1 MGWIKAKKFTI
12 IVLVILNIVLLVLN
26 IYKSFDTRL
35 SYSRINALNSIL
47 KSNNITLSTKL
58 PTSFK
63 PMAEINA
70 SEYSFD
76 HIKLQKIF
84 LSGQSNVKRTEE
96 YNSVIFISDTSRLSV
111 KGSSINYTTT
121 LSYSVNSDEMAKE
134 YADKLVNSINS
145 EFGKFKFYSIYNTND
160 GYVIKYYEKK
170 DGYNIF
176 SNFAY
181 FTIKEN
187 NVSVAINYVKLG
199 STIDTK
205 NNIYAADEA
214 LYSAVK
220 SIKKEIEKPVITD
233 VKLGYYAIKINSAG
247 EVVAI
252 PFYLIGVNNKEYYV
266 NAYTGECFWCKYI
279 DKTIII
285 DNINIQKRKFN
296 RGKL

>member
-1 MGWIKAKKFTI
+1 MDWIKAKKYTI

>member
-1 MGWIKAKKFTI
+1 MDWIKAKKYTI

-47 KSNNITLSTKL
+47 KSDNITLSTKL

>member
-1 MGWIKAKKFTI
+1 MDWIKAKKFTI

-47 KSNNITLSTKL
+47 KSDNITLSTKL

-252 PFYLIGVNNKEYYV
+252 PFYLISVNNNEYYV

-285 DNINIQKRKFN
+285 DNINIQRRKFN

>member
-1 MGWIKAKKFTI
+1 MDWIKAKKYTI
-12 IVLVILNIVLLVLN
+12 IVLVILNVVLLVLN

-47 KSNNITLSTKL
+47 KSDNITLSTKL

-145 EFGKFKFYSIYNTND
+145 EFGKFKFYSISNTND

-252 PFYLIGVNNKEYYV
+252 PFYLISVNNKEYYV

-279 DKTIII
+279 D
-285 DNINIQKRKFN
+285 NINIQKRKFN

>member
-1 MGWIKAKKFTI
+1 MDWIKAKKYTI

-47 KSNNITLSTKL
+47 KSDNITLSTKL

-252 PFYLIGVNNKEYYV
+252 PFYLISVNNNEYYV

-285 DNINIQKRKFN
+285 DNINIQRRKFN

>member
-1 MGWIKAKKFTI
+1 MDWIKAKKFTI

-47 KSNNITLSTKL
+47 KSDNITLSTKL

>member
-1 MGWIKAKKFTI
+1 MDWIKAKKYTI

-47 KSNNITLSTKL
+47 KSDNITLSTKL
-58 PTSFK
+58 PTIFK

-145 EFGKFKFYSIYNTND
+145 EFGKFKFYSISNTND

-252 PFYLIGVNNKEYYV
+252 PFYLISVNNKEYYV
-266 NAYTGECFWCKYI
+266 NAYTGECF
-279 DKTIII
+279 
-285 DNINIQKRKFN
+285 
-296 RGKL
+296 

>member
-1 MGWIKAKKFTI
+1 MDWIKAKKFTI

>member
-1 MGWIKAKKFTI
+1 MDWIKAKKYTI

-47 KSNNITLSTKL
+47 KSDNITLSTKL

-252 PFYLIGVNNKEYYV
+252 PFYLISVNNNEYYV